1 LQMSTFTMVHHTA
14 PHIPFKDS
22 KDWNAAT
29 AQLGGTVH
37 CDYPKWVEVL
47 CHDISVHIPHHI
59 SQKIPSYN
67 LRLAHESLVKNWGKV
82 CLFLSPRD
90 KDAHYS
96 ILSC

>member
-1 LQMSTFTMVHHTA
+1 M
-14 PHIPFKDS
+14 
-22 KDWNAAT
+22 
-29 AQLGGTVH
+29 
-37 CDYPKWVEVL
+37 L

-82 CLFLSPRD
+82 CLFLSPKE

-96 ILSC
+96 AVSSDM